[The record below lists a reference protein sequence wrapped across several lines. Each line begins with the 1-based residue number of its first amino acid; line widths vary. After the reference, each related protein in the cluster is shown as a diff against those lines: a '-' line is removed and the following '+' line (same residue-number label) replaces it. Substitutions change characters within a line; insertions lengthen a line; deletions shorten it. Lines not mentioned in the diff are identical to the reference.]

1 MAVNVL
7 NFNQVSTLLAEIV
20 GQATGSRV
28 MAPVDTNEFVTVGQ
42 TALLAGTDNII
53 NAISQVLSRTIFSVR
68 PYNAKFAGMRV
79 TAEQFGAITRKLVSI
94 DNPLEDDDRFSLV
107 DGQSVDMYVVKK
119 PSVLQLNFYGFNVY
133 QQSVTIF
140 RDQLNVAFEG
150 PSQFGEF
157 ITMVMQNISDQM
169 EQADEELSRQ
179 CIVNMAA
186 GVIAGDTAGTR
197 AINVLTLF
205 NSETGSSAT
214 ATTVFTPAIFPA
226 FAKWFYGYV
235 ERISDKFESRSVAY
249 HVNLTGKPIMRH
261 TPKSEQRLYVLS
273 DVMTRIKTEVLS
285 DVYNEFLLRLGDYEA
300 VSYWQRIGSPM
311 VISTKPVYL
320 KADGS
325 LEEAQTATDATLIGI
340 LADREAFGTVNMNE
354 WMAATPFNARGG
366 YYNMF
371 WHQEK
376 RYWNDFTENCVVFYI
391 A

>member
-28 MAPVDTNEFVTVGQ
+28 MAPIDTNEFVSVGQ

-157 ITMVMQNISDQM
+157 ITMVMQNISDQL

-186 GVIAGDTAGTR
+186 GVIVGGSPAQVV
-197 AINVLTLF
+197 NVLATF
-205 NSETGSSAT
+205 NQETGSSAT
-214 ATTVFTPAIFPA
+214 VNTIFTPAVFPG
-226 FAKWFYGYV
+226 FAKWLYGYI
-235 ERISDKFESRSVAY
+235 ERISDKMESRGTAY

-261 TPKSEQRLYVLS
+261 TPKSEQRLYMLS

-285 DVYNEFLLRLGDYEA
+285 DVYNEFLLRLGDYEP
-300 VSYWQRIGSPM
+300 VSYWQNILHPNS
-311 VISTKPVYL
+311 IETTPVYL
-320 KADGS
+320 RADGT
-325 LEEAQTATDATLIGI
+325 LVEAEEPTEAILIGI

-354 WMAATPFNARGG
+354 WMAPTPFNARGG

-376 RYWNDFTENCVVFYI
+376 KYWNDFTENCVVFYI